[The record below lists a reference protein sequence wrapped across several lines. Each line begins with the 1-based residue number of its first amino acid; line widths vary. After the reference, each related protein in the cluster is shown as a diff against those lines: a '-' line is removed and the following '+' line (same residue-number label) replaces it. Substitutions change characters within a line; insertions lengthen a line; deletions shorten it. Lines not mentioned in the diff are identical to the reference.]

1 MVRTVRWSG
10 GLVAVASALAL
21 LVGCGTAPSSPGSL
35 ASATEAGP
43 TPFAAPSATPSEQV
57 AERVTVRVAALS
69 GPTTIG
75 LVGLMREADAGTG
88 RQDYE
93 VTTYGTPDEVVPLL
107 VKGEVDVALL
117 PANLAAVVHQQ
128 TRTDDGPAVQ
138 AVAVNTLGVLSVLE
152 HGTAVASLS
161 DLRGRTVYST
171 GKGASPQYVL
181 EHLLRQSGLT
191 PGTDVT
197 VEYRSEATEVAALL
211 AATPGAVGVLPQPYA
226 TGVVAGNADVRVA
239 IDLTQAWTDLGN
251 TSRLVT
257 GVTVVRTAFAAEHP
271 QALAD
276 FLADDEESVAFV
288 NASPAQAAELVVAAG
303 IVQAAPVAQAAI
315 PACHIVHLTGDE
327 LRPAL
332 EGYLSVLHAAQP
344 KSVGGAMPGDDFY
357 LDVG

>member
-1 MVRTVRWSG
+1 MRRTTVGR
-10 GLVAVASALAL
+10 LAATAATTVLAL
-21 LVGCGTAPSSPGSL
+21 LAACGTAPSSPGVL
-35 ASATEAGP
+35 ATTAH
-43 TPFAAPSATPSEQV
+43 AAPSTSAPSDAP
-57 AERVTVRVAALS
+57 AEKVTVRIAALS

-88 RQDYE
+88 RQDYQ

-107 VKGEVDVALL
+107 VRGEVDVALL

-128 TRTDDGPAVQ
+128 TRTDEGPAVQ

-152 HGTAVASLS
+152 NGTTVTSLT

-171 GKGASPQYVL
+171 GKGASPQHVL

-191 PGTDVT
+191 PGSDVT
-197 VEYRSEATEVAALL
+197 VEYRSQATEVAALL
-211 AATPGAVGVLPQPYA
+211 TATPGAVGVLPQPYA
-226 TGVVAGNADVRVA
+226 TGVVAGGDSVRVA
-239 IDLTQAWTDLGN
+239 VDLTQAWTDLGN

-276 FLADDEESVAFV
+276 FLADDAESVAFV
-288 NASPAQAAELVVAAG
+288 NASPAQAADLVVAAG
-303 IVQAAPVAQAAI
+303 LVKAAPVAQAAI
-315 PACHIVHLTGDE
+315 PACHVVHLTGDD
-327 LRPAL
+327 LRRAL
-332 EGYLSVLHAAQP
+332 EGYLGVLHAAQP
-344 KSVGGAMPGDDFY
+344 QAVGGAMPGDDFY